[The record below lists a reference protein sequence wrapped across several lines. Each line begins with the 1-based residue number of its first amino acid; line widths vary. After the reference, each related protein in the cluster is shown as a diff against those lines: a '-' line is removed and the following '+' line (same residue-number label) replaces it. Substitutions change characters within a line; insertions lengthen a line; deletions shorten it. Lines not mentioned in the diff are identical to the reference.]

1 MTTKIKTTDKS
12 LSRRGF
18 FAASAGAAAATALAA
33 PPAIA
38 QGNVTWRMQTHWP
51 TGNWYYED
59 VFVKFC
65 NRITEATGGELTIT
79 PVQNDGVVPTGEVLN
94 AVRRGLLES
103 AFIYPAY
110 WIGRMPVA
118 GHLNGHIGAWD
129 RHEEMHA
136 FFYEMGALDVIR
148 EAYAEQGVYQA
159 GPVSYAGLTLYSN
172 KPLRTTA
179 DFNGWRV
186 RSTGAA
192 ALVFAKMGAAPV
204 SIPGG
209 ELYQALQTGVVEG
222 AHWGSTSTGW
232 GMNFQEVNKYIVE
245 PDLLG
250 HLNGEVMVGLEQWNS
265 IGDELK
271 ATFNEIVRATS
282 ADASAHFL
290 HRDLLRK
297 QDFVAMGGELTQ
309 LDQEAQD
316 NLRKYS
322 LEVVDDFSKQDP
334 KYCGRVGEMLHE
346 FLKVTGRA

>member
-1 MTTKIKTTDKS
+1 MIK
-12 LSRRGF
+12 
-18 FAASAGAAAATALAA
+18 
-33 PPAIA
+33 
-38 QGNVTWRMQTHWP
+38 
-51 TGNWYYED
+51 
-59 VFVKFC
+59 
-65 NRITEATGGELTIT
+65 
-79 PVQNDGVVPTGEVLN
+79 
-94 AVRRGLLES
+94 
-103 AFIYPAY
+103 FIYPAY

-159 GPVSYAGLTLYSN
+159 GPVSYSGLTLYSN
-172 KPLRTTA
+172 TPLRTTA
-179 DFNGWRV
+179 DFDGWRV

-192 ALVFAKMGAAPV
+192 ALVFEKMGSSPV

-209 ELYQALQTGVVEG
+209 ELYQALQNGVVEG

-232 GMNFQEVNKYIVE
+232 GMNFQEVNDYIIE

-265 IGDELK
+265 LGDELK

-290 HRDLLRK
+290 HQDLLRK
-297 QDFVAMGGELTQ
+297 QDFVEMGGELVQ
-309 LDQEAQD
+309 LDQEAQE
-316 NLRKYS
+316 NLRRYS
-322 LEVVDDFSKQDP
+322 LEVVDDFSEQDP

-346 FLKVTGRA
+346 FLRITGRA